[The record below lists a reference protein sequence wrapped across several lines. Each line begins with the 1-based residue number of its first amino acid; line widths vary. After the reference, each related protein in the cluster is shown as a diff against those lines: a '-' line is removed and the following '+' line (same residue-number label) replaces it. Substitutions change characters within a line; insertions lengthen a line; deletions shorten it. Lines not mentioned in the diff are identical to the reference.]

1 MEKQFYQLL
10 IVFVIIL
17 APKLNC
23 TEDPP
28 LVFSE
33 WTIVNLTDCP
43 YIKTKNIIF
52 NSYRQQ
58 LTLTT
63 HDYFFYDHKEIPTG
77 KIAIRMN
84 YDTTFAL
91 QNMLQNHKFPV
102 FLRSP
107 HSSHLLEIRRENIK
121 LDKN

>member
-1 MEKQFYQLL
+1 MTKQFYQLL
-10 IVFVIIL
+10 IMCVFIL
-17 APKLNC
+17 RPELNC

-33 WTIVNLTDCP
+33 WTVVNLTDCP
-43 YIKTKNIIF
+43 YIKTKNITF
-52 NSYRQQ
+52 NNHKQH
-58 LTLTT
+58 LTLITY
-63 HDYFFYDHKEIPTG
+63 DRFFYDNKQIPTG

-91 QNMLQNHKFPV
+91 HNMLHNHKFPV
-102 FLRSP
+102 FLKSP

-121 LDKN
+121 KVG